1 MRKLHRA
8 PGRRRTGQFT
18 SLRKFSDGP
27 SMVSA
32 GAMKDGRL
40 RVRVF
45 VLALLIGAGGLV
57 LRAERVPLAARETR
71 VGVLVFG
78 DSGYDY
84 DWLGASASAHPR
96 SAREFVLHE
105 LDDWL
110 EKGRPVEEF
119 QLPVMHRAEQTG
131 GYVVASG
138 LWPVARAMQSW
149 CGTADRCRFGVMLGD
164 NVYPNGATLGAD
176 GRDDAERFD
185 ALLRRPYAALRERN
199 PSFLIHPVLGNH
211 DWNTSR
217 EGAMAQVEFFRG
229 SPLHSMDGI
238 FYRAEAAPGVE
249 IFAVDTTVLLAG
261 AGVQGDPWLEPR
273 GEEQQ
278 MVEWLEQ
285 ALAGST
291 ARWKLVIGHHPL
303 WWASGREQS
312 RLLREKLLPSLC
324 RHADVYLAGHEH
336 TLEVHTQ
343 DCSAMLGASAPPLLT
358 VVSGAAGKQR
368 PLDRAF
374 LADQAARNPER
385 RTLWA
390 RGRVWGFAHLALDAN
405 AGELTMLS
413 TPDSGSG
420 EPVVEFRHGFERRS
434 GWKSLVDQ
442 SPVGSQLE
450 SGE

>member
-1 MRKLHRA
+1 
-8 PGRRRTGQFT
+8 
-18 SLRKFSDGP
+18 
-27 SMVSA
+27 
-32 GAMKDGRL
+32 
-40 RVRVF
+40 
-45 VLALLIGAGGLV
+45 VLALLAGVGGFA
-57 LRAERVPLAARETR
+57 LRAERTPIR

-84 DWLGASASAHPR
+84 DWLGARDHAQPL
-96 SAREFVLHE
+96 SAREFAIEE

-110 EKGRPVEEF
+110 AKGRPIEEF

-149 CGTADRCRFGVMLGD
+149 CAGPDRCRFGVMLGD

-176 GRDDAERFD
+176 GRDDAQRFD

-199 PSFLIHPVLGNH
+199 PDFVIHPVLGNH

-217 EGAMAQVEFFRG
+217 EGAMAQVAFLRD
-229 SPLHSMDGI
+229 SPLHSMGGI
-238 FYRAEAAPGVE
+238 FYRAEAAPGVDV
-249 IFAVDTTVLLAG
+249 FAVDTSVILAG
-261 AGVQGDPWLEPR
+261 AGVTGDPWLQPR

-285 ALAGST
+285 ALAAST
-291 ARWKLVIGHHPL
+291 ARWKLVIAHHPL
-303 WWASGREQS
+303 WWSSGREQS
-312 RLLREKLLPSLC
+312 RLLREKLLPALC

-336 TLEVHTQ
+336 TLEVHGQ
-343 DCSAMLGASAPPLLT
+343 DCGEVLGVRGAPPLLT

-374 LADQAARNPER
+374 LAEQAARNPQKL
-385 RTLWA
+385 TLWA
-390 RGRVWGFAHLALDAN
+390 RGRVWGFAHLSLRGDDA
-405 AGELTMLS
+405 ELTMLS

-420 EPVVEFRHGFERRS
+420 EAVVEFRHAFGRRS
-434 GWKSLVDQ
+434 GWNLDQ